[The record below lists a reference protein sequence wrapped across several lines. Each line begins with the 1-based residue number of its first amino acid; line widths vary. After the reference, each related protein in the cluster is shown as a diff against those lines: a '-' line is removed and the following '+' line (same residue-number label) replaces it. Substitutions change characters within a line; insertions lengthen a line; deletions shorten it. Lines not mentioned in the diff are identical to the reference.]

1 MKEAEQLQ
9 IIQDNLSPD
18 IDAVPAWAKSE
29 GWGLPTEN
37 EDNDPWAAP
46 AVVDWEP
53 AVKPSF
59 FPFLGPTAFPLTH
72 TSGIVECSVRR
83 IKSFTEPPALNTI
96 PKSAVTSEPDADAVE
111 VELEKRFAKVVL
123 SPWAGW
129 DDYSDEAPHMAKP
142 RILETSVGPING
154 VLGEDGKVEP
164 FPTTGQPTAGTSEP
178 TETSAPALAEGP
190 KPHDPFNDEITLLV
204 EPALLPLLSTGMGL
218 GATWVQIARQQD
230 LGGEE
235 KTKKKKKGKKVVGSF
250 LYGHFEGNNSH
261 IHGTIQVLRN
271 IAIRPLKTRFIRHK
285 AMGTLTYA
293 SYHHDY
299 SPLTRSSTS
308 PGAMVTSVLPARVLP
323 TLATTPSARFNP
335 VSDYYGAFPP
345 LPPVSPAPTSIPFE
359 EVFKHHG
366 IKMFDEGL
374 ERHASGAQLTWTWRA
389 DAVSI
394 SNTNI
399 VTQPRR
405 RWWDIWMEDEE
416 TMIVGPYDMNTPAID
431 RLYRAAHDFRN
442 SRVWLRAPRGLPT
455 LWDQFCFFIDISPNS
470 WTRTEAESILL
481 TTENFLD
488 SQQASQD
495 DHSNEFLNDPELKI
509 EIFLSTYIYKQ
520 GLIQYGFPI
529 VVFMGYITDPVA

>member
-1 MKEAEQLQ
+1 APEEVGKKDDTSSSGNAPSPSEPVEPDAKRAKLDDANANESVDSSNDSARTAVDNFEAELKAANVQVIKVDDDSIMKEAEQLQ

-154 VLGEDGKVEP
+154 VVGEDGKVEP
-164 FPTTGQPTAGTSEP
+164 FPTTALPAAGTSDS
-178 TETSAPALAEGP
+178 TETSAPAVAEGP
-190 KPHDPFNDEITLLV
+190 KPHDPFNDDITLLV
-204 EPALLPLLSTGMGL
+204 EPALLPLLSKGMGL

-235 KTKKKKKGKKVVGSF
+235 KTKKKKKGKKVSTMRYWYIDELVLTLPSF
-250 LYGHFEGNNSH
+250 H
-261 IHGTIQVLRN
+261 T
-271 IAIRPLKTRFIRHK
+271 
-285 AMGTLTYA
+285 
-293 SYHHDY
+293 
-299 SPLTRSSTS
+299 
-308 PGAMVTSVLPARVLP
+308 
-323 TLATTPSARFNP
+323 
-335 VSDYYGAFPP
+335 
-345 LPPVSPAPTSIPFE
+345 
-359 EVFKHHG
+359 
-366 IKMFDEGL
+366 
-374 ERHASGAQLTWTWRA
+374 
-389 DAVSI
+389 
-394 SNTNI
+394 
-399 VTQPRR
+399 
-405 RWWDIWMEDEE
+405 
-416 TMIVGPYDMNTPAID
+416 
-431 RLYRAAHDFRN
+431 
-442 SRVWLRAPRGLPT
+442 
-455 LWDQFCFFIDISPNS
+455 
-470 WTRTEAESILL
+470 
-481 TTENFLD
+481 
-488 SQQASQD
+488 
-495 DHSNEFLNDPELKI
+495 
-509 EIFLSTYIYKQ
+509 
-520 GLIQYGFPI
+520 
-529 VVFMGYITDPVA
+529 